1 MNQHKHN
8 WNLDSELSE
17 PPEETNESYAE
28 RRIFAWCK
36 CGKEIEA
43 EIIEFLM
50 NKELKT

>member
-1 MNQHKHN
+1 MNQHEHN
-8 WNLDSELSE
+8 WNLDSELID
-17 PPEETNESYAE
+17 PPEGTSSSFAE

-43 EIIEFLM
+43 KLIEFFM